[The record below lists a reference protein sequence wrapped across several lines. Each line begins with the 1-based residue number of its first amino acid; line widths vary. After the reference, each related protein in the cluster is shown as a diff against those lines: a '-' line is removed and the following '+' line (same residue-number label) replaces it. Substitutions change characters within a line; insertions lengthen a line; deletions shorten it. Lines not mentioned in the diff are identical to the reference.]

1 MAKKT
6 KTEKSGNQKSGI
18 SNSSTSGILNNLWLL
33 SVVTI
38 GLLVGYLNYKHVY
51 TLFENDKH
59 FSHLADFERE
69 MAYRTE
75 MGLYYSYY
83 KTIITA
89 PSFLEGV
96 QMITR
101 DTVTEHGHEINT
113 LNRFNLYPEVIL
125 ALLYRPFRAFAKSA
139 NWQVETCWQVNR
151 GDLRPVESCEGIG
164 NPHYFYI
171 TGVFVV
177 AGTVATTLFY
187 LGVLVSDSIFG
198 GFLSVLCFAFNHGE
212 ATRVQW
218 TPPLR
223 ESFAFPFII
232 GHIAILTYIIKFKKS
247 GIIHLIYLTL
257 AAVPALLFWQFTQFA
272 FFTQICSVFVAFSL
286 DLIPIQTAK
295 TIIHSHMAS
304 FFISFVMLF
313 GNEMMITALYF
324 PSILALA
331 SIIYISP
338 LLASVKF
345 RPGFVFILALVF
357 ATITLGLKVG
367 LSKGLGIED
376 DAHIFDILRSKFTS
390 FANFHTR
397 LYTCSAEFDFIQY
410 ATVEKLCSTLLI
422 PLALLGVGA
431 FAWQFLKNTN
441 LLWRTEEE
449 ERQTVEN
456 GEIVYNLVQLVLST
470 SMAVLIMRLKLFMT
484 PHLCVTVA
492 LMASPKLFGGD
503 WISKPVRASVL
514 VGLIAMLAFRGIPNI
529 RHQLS
534 IKGEYSN
541 PDQEMLFD
549 WIQSNTK
556 QDAVFAGTMPVMAN
570 VKLTT
575 LRPIVNH
582 PHYEHVGIR
591 ERTLKVYSM
600 FSRKPVAEVH
610 QTMKKM
616 GVNYFIFQLMNCSND
631 ERRPECVYRGMWDE
645 EDPKN
650 SGRTSLCDLWI
661 LAANSKD
668 NSRIA
673 PFKIVY
679 NPNRNYIVLKV

>member
-1 MAKKT
+1 MAKKP
-6 KTEKSGNQKSGI
+6 KNSPEKSKY
-18 SNSSTSGILNNLWLL
+18 SSDTSSSLYSQTWLA
-33 SVVTI
+33 SVVII
-38 GLLVGYLNYKHVY
+38 GLLVGYINYQHVY

-83 KTIITA
+83 KTIINA

-96 QMITR
+96 QEITH

-125 ALLYRPFRAFAKSA
+125 AFLYRPFRAFAKSA
-139 NWQVETCWQVNR
+139 NWQIELCWQVNR
-151 GDLRPVESCEGIG
+151 GELRPVESCEGIG

-171 TGVFVV
+171 TGVFIV
-177 AGTVATTLFY
+177 AGTVASSIFY

-232 GHIAILTYIIKFKKS
+232 GHIAILTFVIKYKKS
-247 GIIHLIYLTL
+247 GHSMILLLTSM
-257 AAVPALLFWQFTQFA
+257 AVPALLFWQFTQFA
-272 FFTQICSVFVAFSL
+272 FFTQICSIFLAFSL
-286 DLIPIQTAK
+286 DLIPFSTAK
-295 TIIHSHMAS
+295 TVIHSHI
-304 FFISFVMLF
+304 ISFLIGFLLLF

-324 PSILALA
+324 PSILALGM
-331 SIIYISP
+331 IIYISP
-338 LLASVKF
+338 LLSNLKF
-345 RPGFVFILALVF
+345 RPAYVLFLAIIF
-357 ATITLGLKVG
+357 ASITLGLKIG

-410 ATVEKLCSTLLI
+410 STIEKLCGTLLI
-422 PLALLGVGA
+422 PLALISLVT
-431 FAWQFLKNTN
+431 FVFNFVKNTN
-441 LLWRTEEE
+441 LLWRNSEEIG
-449 ERQTVEN
+449 EN
-456 GEIVYNLVQLVLST
+456 GEILYNVVQLCCST
-470 SMAVLIMRLKLFMT
+470 VMAFLIMRLKLFMT
-484 PHLCVTVA
+484 PHLCIVA
-492 LMASPKLFGGD
+492 ALFANSKLLGGD
-503 WISKPVRASVL
+503 RISKTIRVSAL
-514 VGLIAMLAFRGIPNI
+514 VGVIAILFYRGIPNI
-529 RHQLS
+529 RQQLNV
-534 IKGEYSN
+534 KGEYSN

-549 WIQSNTK
+549 WIQHNTK

-600 FSRKPVAEVH
+600 FSKKPIAEVH
-610 QTMKKM
+610 KIMKEM
-616 GVNYFIFQLMNCSND
+616 GVNYFVFQLMNCSND

-650 SGRTSLCDLWI
+650 SGRTALCDLWI

-679 NPNRNYIVLKV
+679 NANRNYIVLKI

>member
-1 MAKKT
+1 M
-6 KTEKSGNQKSGI
+6 
-18 SNSSTSGILNNLWLL
+18 LL
-33 SVVTI
+33 S
-38 GLLVGYLNYKHVY
+38 
-51 TLFENDKH
+51 
-59 FSHLADFERE
+59 
-69 MAYRTE
+69 
-75 MGLYYSYY
+75 
-83 KTIITA
+83 
-89 PSFLEGV
+89 
-96 QMITR
+96 
-101 DTVTEHGHEINT
+101 GHI
-113 LNRFNLYPEVIL
+113 F
-125 ALLYRPFRAFAKSA
+125 
-139 NWQVETCWQVNR
+139 
-151 GDLRPVESCEGIG
+151 
-164 NPHYFYI
+164 
-171 TGVFVV
+171 
-177 AGTVATTLFY
+177 
-187 LGVLVSDSIFG
+187 SDSIFG
-198 GFLSVLCFAFNHGE
+198 GVLSVLCFAFNHSE

-232 GHIAILTYIIKFKKS
+232 AHIAILTFVIKYKKCGPTS
-247 GIIHLIYLTL
+247 ILLLIS
-257 AAVPALLFWQFTQFA
+257 AGVPALLFWQFTQFA
-272 FFTQICSVFVAFSL
+272 FFTQICSIFVAFSL
-286 DLIPIQTAK
+286 DLVPVTTAK
-295 TIIHSHMAS
+295 TIIHSHILA

-324 PSILALA
+324 PSILGLA
-331 SIIYISP
+331 TVIYISP
-338 LLASVKF
+338 WLSKLHF
-345 RPGFVFILALVF
+345 RPAYILTLAIIF
-357 ATITLGLKVG
+357 GAITLGLKVG

-410 ATVEKLCSTLLI
+410 ATIEKLGTTCLLPFAVI
-422 PLALLGVGA
+422 SMLAFGYE
-431 FAWQFLKNTN
+431 FLKNTN
-441 LLWRTEEE
+441 LFWRSNAGNEE
-449 ERQTVEN
+449 VKN
-456 GEIVYNLVQLVLST
+456 GEIVYNLVQLVCST
-470 SMAVLIMRLKLFMT
+470 TMAVLIMRLKLFMT
-484 PHLCVTVA
+484 PHLCIVSA
-492 LMASPKLFGGD
+492 LIAHPKLFGGD
-503 WISKPVRASVL
+503 KISNPVRASIF
-514 VGLIAMLAFRGIPNI
+514 VGILALLITRGMPNV
-529 RHQLS
+529 HQQLN

-575 LRPIVNH
+575 LRPIINH

-600 FSRKPVAEVH
+600 FSKKPVAEVH
-610 QTMKKM
+610 KTMKEM
-616 GVNYFIFQLMNCSND
+616 GVNYFVFQLMNCSND

-650 SGRTSLCDLWI
+650 SARTSLCDLWI

>member
-1 MAKKT
+1 M
-6 KTEKSGNQKSGI
+6 EKRGI
-18 SNSSTSGILNNLWLL
+18 T
-33 SVVTI
+33 
-38 GLLVGYLNYKHVY
+38 VGYINYRHVY

-96 QMITR
+96 QLITR

-125 ALLYRPFRAFAKSA
+125 AFLYRPFRAFAKSA

-177 AGTVATTLFY
+177 AGTVATSIFY
-187 LGVLVSDSIFG
+187 LGVLISDSIMG
-198 GFLSVLCFAFNHGE
+198 GILSVLCFAFNHSE

-223 ESFAFPFII
+223 ESFAFPFVI
-232 GHIAILTYIIKFKKS
+232 GHIAALTFTIKFKKS
-247 GIIHLIYLTL
+247 GASIILLLISF
-257 AAVPALLFWQFTQFA
+257 AIPALLFWQFTQFA
-272 FFTQICSVFVAFSL
+272 FFTQICSFFIAFSL
-286 DLIPIQTAK
+286 DLVPLSTAK
-295 TIIHSHMAS
+295 TIIHSHILA
-304 FFISFVMLF
+304 FFSSFVLLF

-324 PSILALA
+324 PSILAMA
-331 SIIYISP
+331 AVIYVSP
-338 LLASVKF
+338 LLSKIQF
-345 RPGFVFILALVF
+345 RPVYVLVLGLIF

-410 ATVEKLCSTLLI
+410 ATIEKLSATFLI
-422 PLALLGVGA
+422 PLALLAIAA
-431 FAWQFLKNTN
+431 FGWEFVRKTN
-441 LLWRTEEE
+441 LLWRNIDNGGAEGEKV
-449 ERQTVEN
+449 VEN
-456 GEIVYNLVQLVLST
+456 GEIVYNIVQLLCYLT
-470 SMAVLIMRLKLFMT
+470 MAWLIMRLKLFMT
-484 PHLCVTVA
+484 PHFCIAVGLLA
-492 LMASPKLFGGD
+492 NNKLFGGEKF
-503 WISKPVRASVL
+503 STPVRMSVL
-514 VGLIAMLAFRGIPNI
+514 VGVIALLFFKGLPNI
-529 RHQLS
+529 QQQLN

-556 QDAVFAGTMPVMAN
+556 QNAVFAGTMPVMAN

-575 LRPIVNH
+575 LRPIINH

-600 FSRKPVAEVH
+600 FSKKPVAEVH
-610 QTMKKM
+610 KTMKEM